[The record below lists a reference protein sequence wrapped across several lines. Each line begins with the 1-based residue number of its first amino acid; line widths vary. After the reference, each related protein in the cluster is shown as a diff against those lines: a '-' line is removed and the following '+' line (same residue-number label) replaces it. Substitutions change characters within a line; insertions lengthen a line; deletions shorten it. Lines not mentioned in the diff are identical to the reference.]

1 MSEGLDGGSIEST
14 STFSSSSSSS
24 LMSDLDVFR
33 LLPFPVE
40 PPYIVF
46 EEDKSIGALISTPSC
61 NRLRL
66 ISSFS
71 SDRELL
77 QNDGIS
83 AVLLMR
89 AAEVEDRSRDDNVSS
104 ALPFVVRADR
114 FFRNGANG

>member
-1 MSEGLDGGSIEST
+1 MSEGLEGGSIEST
-14 STFSSSSSSS
+14 STFSSSSSS
-24 LMSDLDVFR
+24 SDLDVFR

-40 PPYIVF
+40 PPYIVL

-66 ISSFS
+66 ISLIS

-83 AVLLMR
+83 TALLIR
-89 AAEVEDRSRDDNVSS
+89 AAEVEDRKRDDNVSS
-104 ALPFVVRADR
+104 AFPFVVRADR
-114 FFRNGANG
+114 FFRKGAKG